1 MQLSLHSSTQRTG
14 TGNGDIYT
22 EPGFQ
27 IRALVVNISQI
38 SVNLLGSVTFK
49 VQHSADGSDWADV
62 ANLATAGLSATGI
75 VTVSISPVFSCL
87 DNLRV
92 VWTFNNSNS
101 VTFTAFVTGDK

>member
-1 MQLSLHSSTQRTG
+1 MQLNLHTSSQRMA
-14 TGNGDIYT
+14 TGNGETYV

-27 IRALVVNISQI
+27 VRALVVNISQI
-38 SVNLLGSVTFK
+38 SVNLLGTVTFK
-49 VQHSADGSDWADV
+49 VQHSADGTDWADLP
-62 ANLATAGLSATGI
+62 NLATSGLSSTGI

-92 VWTFNNSNS
+92 VWTFNNANS

>member
-1 MQLSLHSSTQRTG
+1 MQLSLHSSAQRTG
-14 TGNGDIYT
+14 TGNGDTYV

-27 IRALVVNISQI
+27 VRALVINISQI
-38 SVNLLGSVTFK
+38 SVNLLGTITFK
-49 VQHSADGSDWADV
+49 VQHSADGNDWADV
-62 ANLATAGLSATGI
+62 PNLATSGLSATGI

-92 VWTFNNSNS
+92 VWTFNNANS